1 MLILS
6 ILSDSS
12 IAIESIKI
20 NLYSRLYLLFHDPT
34 EKRRVLFIILMSIIY
49 SLIQMFSE
57 FSSHQFLSII
67 QQFLLSLYFLYYFV
81 AEFIIN
87 IVLLICKTI
96 LRLIEM
102 ILAAARVSLVETV
115 RNIET

>member
-1 MLILS
+1 MTRATATK
-6 ILSDSS
+6 DM
-12 IAIESIKI
+12 
-20 NLYSRLYLLFHDPT
+20 YSLVFIYCSMTQRKNAVFCLF
-34 EKRRVLFIILMSIIY
+34 ILMSIIY
-49 SLIQMFSE
+49 PLIQMFSE
-57 FSSHQFLSII
+57 FSNHQFLSII

-87 IVLLICKTI
+87 IVSLIYKTI
-96 LRLIEM
+96 LRLLIEM